1 MNNHIHSLLIVPAIN
16 YLSKKTPIEL
26 HILTD
31 ASFNRYIG
39 KYGKT
44 DTFKIVQKLFKNAI
58 FHEWDEKTFANY
70 VCSCDL
76 AIIPLSLSDP
86 FAAGKPENKLLLF
99 WRIGM
104 PVVASATPAYVRAMK
119 LAGMDYT
126 VKHNSDWVKILSD
139 LIANPIA
146 RHEAGLLGK
155 SYVEKNFSE
164 KILMDQ
170 WDGVLESCG
179 FSYS

>member
-1 MNNHIHSLLIVPAIN
+1 
-16 YLSKKTPIEL
+16 
-26 HILTD
+26 
-31 ASFNRYIG
+31 
-39 KYGKT
+39 
-44 DTFKIVQKLFKNAI
+44 
-58 FHEWDEKTFANY
+58 
-70 VCSCDL
+70 
-76 AIIPLSLSDP
+76 
-86 FAAGKPENKLLLF
+86 
-99 WRIGM
+99 M